1 MYSIARRFQEE
12 PEKAEKRPAIS
23 PQPQGGTKE
32 IVLVVHTYQ
41 EVKHD
46 ETQGKIE
53 A

>member
-1 MYSIARRFQEE
+1 LPGDS
-12 PEKAEKRPAIS
+12 KRSQKKQRNAPLS